1 MKKIDYNTYQKPSDY
16 VKLQAGDNRIR
27 IVSEGVICY
36 EHGMM
41 QGARYIPL
49 GVCNQTAG
57 CEQCQKGNQPKL
69 RYKWIVY
76 LPEFDET
83 RLLSVGPQIGDE
95 ICCLAAKGDPR
106 AYDIIIN
113 RTGIGKQS
121 RYKVSKAKE
130 SQPIEKETI
139 RKITQTRDYLVMR
152 HLSA

>member
-1 MKKIDYNTYQKPSDY
+1 MKKIDYSNYQKPSDF
-16 VKLQAGDNRIR
+16 VKLQVGDNRIR
-27 IVSEGVICY
+27 IVSDGITCY
-36 EHGMM
+36 EHGMVS
-41 QGARYIPL
+41 GSRYVPL
-49 GVCNQTAG
+49 GICSQTAA

-76 LPEFDET
+76 LPEIGET

-95 ICCLAAKGDPR
+95 ICCLATKGDPR

-113 RTGIGKQS
+113 RNGVGKQS
-121 RYKVSKAKE
+121 RYKVSKAKD
-130 SQPIEKETI
+130 SQPIEKEII